1 MKSPLDRGG
10 LRFFLV
16 LVTLLAG
23 ASTHATILAG
33 VPCILLGAALHFW
46 AKGCLRQDRF
56 VAMTGPYRFVRHPFY
71 LANALIDG
79 GIAVMS
85 GAWPIRLALPAWWL
99 AVYLPVMRKEERRLT
114 AAFGSTYA
122 DYRRRVPGLIP
133 WRRPLP
139 RGGPGFQWSNPNIA
153 DGEEIPRAVRI
164 LAYPLLLL
172 VWTDLRTD
180 RWAVLADGLKLLA
193 LSTLI
198 MLYALSWALRR
209 HQRRRRPILPRAA
222 GHPALRAAAALGI
235 LTIAALAPAPATL
248 IDDWLL
254 PACAALVTL
263 SAAIY
268 FEGGRP
274 KAEGG
279 RRRAEG
285 GGPAGHRS
293 TARVAAAECAALL
306 AALAACRALWL
317 APPAIFLY
325 AAWALDARLPGGGG
339 PSAGPT
345 GQPPPRIAC
354 PPLYYLLAAAAIVAC
369 ALRLLGLP
377 ASP

>member
-16 LVTLLAG
+16 LATLLAG

-33 VPCILLGAALHFW
+33 LPCILLGAALHFW

-85 GAWPIRLALPAWWL
+85 GSWPIRLVLPAWWL
-99 AVYLPVMRKEERRLT
+99 AVYVPVMRREERNLT
-114 AAFGSTYA
+114 AAFGSTYK

-139 RGGPGFQWSNPNIA
+139 RCGPGFQWSNPNIA

-172 VWTDLRTD
+172 AWTDLRTD
-180 RWAVLADGLKLLA
+180 PWAVLADGLKLLA
-193 LSTLI
+193 ISTLL

-209 HQRRRRPILPRAA
+209 HQRRRRPILPPTA
-222 GHPALRAAAALGI
+222 GRPALRAAAALGI
-235 LTIAALAPAPATL
+235 LTIAALAPAPPRRSTSG
-248 IDDWLL
+248 
-254 PACAALVTL
+254 CC
-263 SAAIY
+263 
-268 FEGGRP
+268 RP
-274 KAEGG
+274 PPPSSRSPWQFIWKAEGG
-279 RRRAEG
+279 GRK
-285 GGPAGHRS
+285 
-293 TARVAAAECAALL
+293 ARGL
-306 AALAACRALWL
+306 ARFSSDENGT
-317 APPAIFLY
+317 APPA
-325 AAWALDARLPGGGG
+325 RPPGLQRPSVRRCWRRWRHCGHSGWYPLSSSSTPPG
-339 PSAGPT
+339 P
-345 GQPPPRIAC
+345 
-354 PPLYYLLAAAAIVAC
+354 
-369 ALRLLGLP
+369 
-377 ASP
+377 